1 MHWVYGVVSL
11 PIVQHVQSVCFR
23 RIERLNIVSGTNVD
37 LHIRRSKLI
46 SSFKNLYDDLY
57 LASFGRKFITDL
69 ITLIASTRPKF
80 DRYQRVYATTTTAA
94 SRTAKKQQ
102 VQTGKTTT
110 LHVHNAFLY
119 ISLPSLHDYN
129 VKLPNFTFCRGR
141 EQKTTTFFFFS

>member
-1 MHWVYGVVSL
+1 MHWVYGIVSL

-23 RIERLNIVSGTNVD
+23 RIERLKIVSGTNVD

-46 SSFKNLYDDLY
+46 SSFKNLYNDLY

-102 VQTGKTTT
+102 VQTSKTTT
-110 LHVHNAFLY
+110 LHVHHAFLY

>member
-1 MHWVYGVVSL
+1 MHWVYGIVSL

-23 RIERLNIVSGTNVD
+23 RIERLKIVSGTNVD
-37 LHIRRSKLI
+37 LHIRRSKLM

-110 LHVHNAFLY
+110 LHVHHAFLY